1 MPGKDVG
8 TETEAEVRAQLAQI
22 FRTDTSRWDLVNRN
36 AHSAAWPT
44 ARPPLILGRE
54 VDLGDGLFVAGDHRE
69 TPSIP
74 GAMRSGQRA
83 AAAVLEELGQPAKP

>member
-1 MPGKDVG
+1 M
-8 TETEAEVRAQLAQI
+8 RAQLAQI
-22 FRTDTSRWDLVNRN
+22 FRTDTSSWGLVNRN
-36 AHSAAWPT
+36 VHAHAWPA
-44 ARPPLILGRE
+44 ARPPLIADRE

-83 AAAVLEELGQPAKP
+83 AAAVLEELGEPAKG

>member
-1 MPGKDVG
+1 MGA
-8 TETEAEVRAQLAQI
+8 ETEAEVRAQLAQI
-22 FRTDTSRWDLVNRN
+22 FRTDTSAWGLVNRN
-36 AHSAAWPT
+36 SHSAAWPA

-83 AAAVLEELGQPAKP
+83 AAAVLEELGQPAKG